1 MFPVCSLATRMLQVA
16 PVFSARIPSY
26 SSYTNPGPCLATTCE
41 VTNAGTSFPGLC
53 QDSRPFC
60 VKHVV
65 AAEVDIWSPA
75 GRVSAAALCLSAA
88 FRQVL
93 GGIVFDQIVVNDK
106 SHLIIDCCIG
116 AATLALDRTKQ
127 NKDNDL
133 HCKRLKFTYVLSQ
146 RG

>member
-1 MFPVCSLATRMLQVA
+1 M
-16 PVFSARIPSY
+16 FSARIPSY

-41 VTNAGTSFPGLC
+41 VTNAGTSLPGLC

-65 AAEVDIWSPA
+65 AAEVDIWSSA
-75 GRVSAAALCLSAA
+75 VRVSAAALCLSAA

-106 SHLIIDCCIG
+106 SHLSKSG
-116 AATLALDRTKQ
+116 QL
-127 NKDNDL
+127 
-133 HCKRLKFTYVLSQ
+133 FFVFE
-146 RG
+146 